1 MMYMQDLFSLPAS
14 TRPKRTKPSLS
25 EFLETEDGELEQQRT
40 YVSGHNRLYFH
51 SDSCMPLR
59 PQEMDLDSE
68 DERDPE
74 WLREKTATVRSHYS
88 LCPFVSDFTVQL
100 RCHMTNS
107 HFATLNLCCSFIFT
121 NLQMLDGLSGN
132 NIGQL

>member
-1 MMYMQDLFSLPAS
+1 MYKVLKIHVNYKNFFKNRAQYLVTSEKMYIFNLQCTSCIYRICFLSTTPTLPF

-25 EFLETEDGELEQQRT
+25 EFLESEDGELEQQRT

-59 PQEMDLDSE
+59 PQEMDVDSE

-74 WLREKTATVRSHYS
+74 WLREKTATVRVYYS
-88 LCPFVSDFTVQL
+88 VCLAPQWD
-100 RCHMTNS
+100 
-107 HFATLNLCCSFIFT
+107 
-121 NLQMLDGLSGN
+121 
-132 NIGQL
+132 